1 MKNKINIF
9 SSNRIKK
16 FLEETLSHYEINYK
30 KIEDINYNNQ
40 NSKLNIIIL
49 NNDKDMGLINL
60 KNLHYNCLII
70 SNTKINKSDVNKN
83 IKILKCPTSIDH
95 NKNTIE
101 NFINNLKVSF
111 HDISIENEKLTNL
124 NNNSFCYLTKVEFEI
139 LCFLIS
145 EKETTKSIIKK
156 NILNIKSNVETN
168 SLESHLTRIRKK
180 MNKVKTDV
188 QIRSKNERLLITV

>member
-16 FLEETLSHYEINYK
+16 FLEETLFQYEINYK

-83 IKILKCPTSIDH
+83 TKILKCPTSIDRI
-95 NKNTIE
+95 KNTIE

-111 HDISIENEKLTNL
+111 HDISIDNEKLTNL

-139 LCFLIS
+139 LCFLIT
-145 EKETTKSIIKK
+145 EKDSRDII
-156 NILNIKSNVETN
+156 E
-168 SLESHLTRIRKK
+168 EY
-180 MNKVKTDV
+180 
-188 QIRSKNERLLITV
+188 SKH

>member
-16 FLEETLSHYEINYK
+16 FLEETLFQYEINYK

-83 IKILKCPTSIDH
+83 TKILKCPTSIDH
-95 NKNTIE
+95 IKNTIE

-111 HDISIENEKLTNL
+111 HDISIDNEKLTNL

>member
-16 FLEETLSHYEINYK
+16 FLEETLFQYEINYK

-40 NSKLNIIIL
+40 NLKLNIIIL

-83 IKILKCPTSIDH
+83 TKILKCPTSIDH
-95 NKNTIE
+95 IKNTIE

-111 HDISIENEKLTNL
+111 HDISIDNEKLTNL

-188 QIRSKNERLLITV
+188 QIRSKNERLLISV

>member
-70 SNTKINKSDVNKN
+70 SSTKINKSDVNKN
-83 IKILKCPTSIDH
+83 TKILKCPTSIDH
-95 NKNTIE
+95 IKNTIE

-111 HDISIENEKLTNL
+111 HDISIDNEKLTNL

>member
-16 FLEETLSHYEINYK
+16 FLEETLFQYEINYK
-30 KIEDINYNNQ
+30 KIEHINYDSQ

-49 NNDKDMGLINL
+49 NNNKDIGLINL
-60 KNLHYNCLII
+60 KNLHNNCLII

-83 IKILKCPTSIDH
+83 TKILKCPTSIDH
-95 NKNTIE
+95 MKNTIE

-111 HDISIENEKLTNL
+111 HDISVENEKLTNL

-139 LCFLIS
+139 LSFLIS
-145 EKETTKSIIKK
+145 EKETSKGIIKK

>member
-83 IKILKCPTSIDH
+83 TKILKCPTSIDH
-95 NKNTIE
+95 IKNTIE

-111 HDISIENEKLTNL
+111 HDISIDNEKLTNL

>member
-49 NNDKDMGLINL
+49 NNEKDMGLINL

-83 IKILKCPTSIDH
+83 TKILKCPTSIDH
-95 NKNTIE
+95 IKNTIE

-111 HDISIENEKLTNL
+111 HDISIDNEKLTNL

>member
-1 MKNKINIF
+1 
-9 SSNRIKK
+9 
-16 FLEETLSHYEINYK
+16 
-30 KIEDINYNNQ
+30 
-40 NSKLNIIIL
+40 
-49 NNDKDMGLINL
+49 MGLINL

-83 IKILKCPTSIDH
+83 TKILKCPTSIDH
-95 NKNTIE
+95 IKNTIE

-111 HDISIENEKLTNL
+111 HDISIDNEKLTNL

-188 QIRSKNERLLITV
+188 QIRSKNERLLISV

>member
-16 FLEETLSHYEINYK
+16 FLEETLFQYEINYK

-49 NNDKDMGLINL
+49 NNDKDMGSINL

-83 IKILKCPTSIDH
+83 TKILKCPTSIDH
-95 NKNTIE
+95 IKNTIE

-111 HDISIENEKLTNL
+111 HDISIDNEKLTNL

>member
-16 FLEETLSHYEINYK
+16 FLEETLFQYEINYK
-30 KIEDINYNNQ
+30 KIEHINYDSQ

-49 NNDKDMGLINL
+49 NNNKDIGLINL
-60 KNLHYNCLII
+60 KNLHNNCLII

-83 IKILKCPTSIDH
+83 TKILKCPTSIDH
-95 NKNTIE
+95 MKNTIE

-111 HDISIENEKLTNL
+111 HDISVENEKLTNL

-139 LCFLIS
+139 LSFLIS
-145 EKETTKSIIKK
+145 EKETSKRIIKK

-180 MNKVKTDV
+180 MNKVKTVV
-188 QIRSKNERLLITV
+188 QIRSKNEKLLITV

>member
-16 FLEETLSHYEINYK
+16 FLEETLFQYEINYK
-30 KIEDINYNNQ
+30 KIEHINYDSQ

-49 NNDKDMGLINL
+49 NNDKDIGLINL

-83 IKILKCPTSIDH
+83 TKILKCPTSIDH
-95 NKNTIE
+95 MKNTIE

-111 HDISIENEKLTNL
+111 HDISVENEKLTNL

-139 LCFLIS
+139 LSFLIS
-145 EKETTKSIIKK
+145 EKETSKRIIKK

>member
-16 FLEETLSHYEINYK
+16 FLEETLFQYEINYK

-60 KNLHYNCLII
+60 KNLHHNCLII

-83 IKILKCPTSIDH
+83 TKILKCPTSIDH
-95 NKNTIE
+95 IKNTIE

-111 HDISIENEKLTNL
+111 HDISIDNEKLTNL
-124 NNNSFCYLTKVEFEI
+124 NNNSFCYLTKKELEI
-139 LCFLIS
+139 LTYLIT
-145 EKETTKSIIKK
+145 EKKAKKSFIRE
-156 NILNIKSNVETN
+156 NILKIKSSVETN
-168 SLESHLTRIRKK
+168 SLDSHLTRIRKK
-180 MNKVKTDV
+180 LNKISANVKIITKSD
-188 QIRSKNERLLITV
+188 KLLITI

>member
-16 FLEETLSHYEINYK
+16 FLEETLFQYEINYK

-49 NNDKDMGLINL
+49 NNEKDMGLINL

-83 IKILKCPTSIDH
+83 TKILKCPTSIDH
-95 NKNTIE
+95 IKNTIE

-111 HDISIENEKLTNL
+111 HDISIDNEKLTNL

>member
-83 IKILKCPTSIDH
+83 TKILKCPTSIDH
-95 NKNTIE
+95 IKNTIE

-111 HDISIENEKLTNL
+111 HDISIDNEKLTNL

-145 EKETTKSIIKK
+145 EKETTNSIIKK

>member
-16 FLEETLSHYEINYK
+16 FLEETLFQYEINYK
-30 KIEDINYNNQ
+30 KIEHINYDSQ

-49 NNDKDMGLINL
+49 NNDKDIGLINL

-83 IKILKCPTSIDH
+83 TKILKCPTSIDH
-95 NKNTIE
+95 MKNTIE

-111 HDISIENEKLTNL
+111 HDISVENEKLTNL

-139 LCFLIS
+139 LSFLIS
-145 EKETTKSIIKK
+145 EKETSKRIIKK

-180 MNKVKTDV
+180 MNKIKRNCVKS
-188 QIRSKNERLLITV
+188 IYRFK

>member
-1 MKNKINIF
+1 MQKNNKTD
-9 SSNRIKK
+9 
-16 FLEETLSHYEINYK
+16 EV
-30 KIEDINYNNQ
+30 
-40 NSKLNIIIL
+40 
-49 NNDKDMGLINL
+49 

-83 IKILKCPTSIDH
+83 TKILKCPTSIDH
-95 NKNTIE
+95 IKNTIE

-111 HDISIENEKLTNL
+111 HDISIDNEKLTNL